1 MRELLEK
8 IRPIKETTDF
18 FKAFT
23 AKSPDGEPRG
33 RLLMSNTVRSTKE
46 KLKPVMVAL
55 NDAFRAMYDKK
66 KEKDIR
72 RHDWIP
78 LPLFSKSSRR
88 KKASGTDKTETSRRK
103 RTKNNR
109 ENANI
114 EVIHDT
120 ATQSRHAIIL
130 KKICV

>member
-1 MRELLEK
+1 MRKLLEK
-8 IRPIKETTDF
+8 IITIQETNVF

-23 AKSPDGEPRG
+23 AKSPDGQPRG
-33 RLLMSNTVRSTKE
+33 RLLMSNALRSTKE

-66 KEKDIR
+66 KETDIWR
-72 RHDWIP
+72 YDWIP
-78 LPLFSKSSRR
+78 LPLISKSSRQR
-88 KKASGTDKTETSRRK
+88 KASSTDKTKMSRHK
-103 RTKNNR
+103 KSKSTR

-120 ATQSRHAIIL
+120 ATQSRHAII
-130 KKICV
+130 

>member
-1 MRELLEK
+1 MRKLLEE
-8 IRPIKETTDF
+8 IMTIQETTVF

-23 AKSPDGEPRG
+23 AKSPDGQPRG
-33 RLLMSNTVRSTKE
+33 RLLMSNALRSTKE

-66 KEKDIR
+66 TETDIWR
-72 RHDWIP
+72 YDWMP
-78 LPLFSKSSRR
+78 LPLISKSSRQ
-88 KKASGTDKTETSRRK
+88 KKATSTDKTETSRRK

-120 ATQSRHAIIL
+120 ATQSRPAII
-130 KKICV
+130 

>member
-1 MRELLEK
+1 MRKLLEE
-8 IRPIKETTDF
+8 IITIQETNVF

-23 AKSPDGEPRG
+23 AKSPDGQPRG
-33 RLLMSNTVRSTKE
+33 RLLMSNALRSTKE

-66 KEKDIR
+66 KEKDTR

-78 LPLFSKSSRR
+78 LPLISKSSRQ
-88 KKASGTDKTETSRRK
+88 KKATSTDKTETSRRK
-103 RTKNNR
+103 RTKHNR
-109 ENANI
+109 KNANV

-120 ATQSRHAIIL
+120 ATQSRHAII
-130 KKICV
+130 